1 MAFKR
6 HPYDD
11 AHFTPGSW
19 VMAKD
24 ELRSDKVS
32 PRYDGPFEIL
42 RRNRGGSY
50 LLRGSDNTVYHRP
63 ACSLKLVTRTPL
75 TSLPSNH
82 FEVEAILRHRP
93 ITPVP
98 QNNSEYFVKWKGHD
112 VSQCSWVHT
121 KDFDGTTIISAYF
134 KQLRKGSVA
143 LTKD

>member
-1 MAFKR
+1 MSFAPTK
-6 HPYDD
+6 
-11 AHFTPGSW
+11 
-19 VMAKD
+19 
-24 ELRSDKVS
+24 
-32 PRYDGPFEIL
+32 
-42 RRNRGGSY
+42 Y
-50 LLRGSDNTVYHRP
+50 LLDTMVLLKYYDVIVVALTSLEDRITRSIIHRP

-82 FEVEAILRHRP
+82 FEVEAILKHRP

-121 KDFDGTTIISAYF
+121 KDFDGNAIISAYF